1 MQQDQKE
8 ITWFK
13 IHETQNSETSL
24 SHPSLQS
31 VSFLGETRLL
41 DSFASLQIDL
51 TYMYSEEIAWQAADK
66 FHLYGQFQFNGSWWL
81 ELPALAGIFQV
92 IPGHGCEKK
101 QI

>member
-1 MQQDQKE
+1 MRHR
-8 ITWFK
+8 IVY
-13 IHETQNSETSL
+13 NETSL

-51 TYMYSEEIAWQAADK
+51 RYMYSEEIAWQEADK
-66 FHLYGQFQFNGSWWL
+66 FHLCGQFQFNGSWWL